1 LKVLFIGDLV
11 GKRGRW
17 ALSQFLPDYLENEK
31 IDLIIA
37 NVENAAGGF
46 GITENIS
53 KKVRSYGVHVQT
65 SGNHIWD
72 RPEFRSFLDRSEYI
86 LRPANYP
93 VGLPGKGS
101 TIYKLDDG
109 RSVGV
114 LNLEGR
120 DFLSR
125 IDCPFRV
132 ADAELTLMRRETNT
146 IIVDFHAETIQ
157 EKEAMGFYLDG
168 RVSAVLGTHTHVQ
181 TADEKIL
188 PGGTA
193 YISDVGMS
201 GAYDSVLGMSKKLAL
216 GRFITGIPLK
226 FSVADDD
233 VRIGGA
239 LIEINDQTGRAMNIQ
254 RIMKEISTQQDCEEI
269 IQGEADGEDS

>member
-1 LKVLFIGDLV
+1 LRILIIGDIV

-17 ALSQFLPDYLENEK
+17 AVSQILPDFVLDHS
-31 IDLIIA
+31 IDFVIA

-53 KKVRSYGVHVQT
+53 KKIRSYGVNVQT

-72 RPEFRSFLDRSEYI
+72 RPEIKYVLSKSEYL

-93 VGLPGKGS
+93 LGS
-101 TIYKLDDG
+101 AGRGSGVFSLEDG
-109 RSVGV
+109 RKIAV

-132 ADAELTLMRRETNT
+132 ADAELTLLRRETKI
-146 IIVDFHAETIQ
+146 IIVDFHAETVQ
-157 EKEAMGFYLDG
+157 EKQALAFYLDG
-168 RVSAVLGTHTHVQ
+168 RISAQFGTHTHVQ

-188 PGGTA
+188 PKGSA
-193 YISDVGMS
+193 YITDVGMT
-201 GAYDSVLGMSKKLAL
+201 GAYDSVLGMNKKLAL

-226 FSVADDD
+226 FSVAENNVKLGGVIIEVDDESGSA
-233 VRIGGA
+233 IN
-239 LIEINDQTGRAMNIQ
+239 IE
-254 RIMKEISTQQDCEEI
+254 RIMQDVVSGNFVE
-269 IQGEADGEDS
+269 

>member
-1 LKVLFIGDLV
+1 MRVLIIGDIV
-11 GKRGRW
+11 GKKGRW
-17 ALSQFLPDYLENEK
+17 AVSQFTSDFVEEHN
-31 IDLIIA
+31 IDFVIA

-46 GITENIS
+46 GVTENIS

-72 RPEFRSFLDRSEYI
+72 RQDSRPFLDRAQYL

-93 VGLPGKGS
+93 MGLPGRGS
-101 TIYKLDDG
+101 TVFTLDDG
-109 RSVGV
+109 RKVGV

-120 DFLSR
+120 EFLSR

-132 ADAELTLMRRETNT
+132 ADAELTLLSRETKI
-146 IIVDFHAETIQ
+146 IIVDFHAETVQ
-157 EKEAMGFYLDG
+157 EKQALAHYLDG
-168 RVSAVLGTHTHVQ
+168 RVSLQFGTHTHVQ

-193 YISDVGMS
+193 YITDVGMT
-201 GAYDSVLGMSKKLAL
+201 GAYDSVLGMNKKLAL

-226 FSVADDD
+226 FSVADGD
-233 VRIGGA
+233 VRVGGLMA
-239 LIEINDQTGRAMNIQ
+239 EIDDETGRAVSVT
-254 RIMKEISTQQDCEEI
+254 RIM
-269 IQGEADGEDS
+269 QGIVSGNN

>member
-1 LKVLFIGDLV
+1 MKVLIIGDIV
-11 GKRGRW
+11 GKIGRW
-17 ALSQFLPDYLENEK
+17 AVSQVLPDFIEEK
-31 IDLIIA
+31 AIDFVIA

-53 KKVRSYGVHVQT
+53 KKIRSYGVNVQT

-72 RPEFRSFLDRSEYI
+72 RPEVKTLLDKSPYL

-93 VGLPGKGS
+93 MGSAGKGS
-101 TIYKLDDG
+101 GVYTLADG
-109 RSVGV
+109 RKIGV

-132 ADAELTLMRRETNT
+132 ADAELTLLMRETRI
-146 IIVDFHAETIQ
+146 IIVDFHAETPQ
-157 EKEAMGFYLDG
+157 EKQALAFYLDG
-168 RVSAVLGTHTHVQ
+168 RISAQFGTHTHVQ

-188 PGGTA
+188 PKGTA
-193 YISDVGMS
+193 YITDVGMT
-201 GAYDSVLGMSKKLAL
+201 GAYDSILGMSKKIAL

-226 FSVADDD
+226 FSVADGD
-233 VRIGGA
+233 VRIGGVIFDIDDETGKTVA
-239 LIEINDQTGRAMNIQ
+239 VERVMESVVSGNYDQ
-254 RIMKEISTQQDCEEI
+254 
-269 IQGEADGEDS
+269 

>member
-1 LKVLFIGDLV
+1 MKILIIGDIV

-17 ALSQFLPDYLENEK
+17 AVSQVLPDFIEEK
-31 IDLIIA
+31 GIDFVIA

-53 KKVRSYGVHVQT
+53 KKIRSYGVHIQT

-72 RPEFRSFLDRSEYI
+72 RPEIRAFLDKVDYI

-93 VGLPGKGS
+93 LGSAGKGS
-101 TIYKLDDG
+101 AVYTLEDG
-109 RSVGV
+109 RKVGV

-132 ADAELTLMRRETNT
+132 ADAELTLLLRETKI
-146 IIVDFHAETIQ
+146 IIVDFHAETPQ
-157 EKEAMGFYLDG
+157 EKQALSYYLDG
-168 RVSAVLGTHTHVQ
+168 RISAQFGTHTHVQ

-188 PGGTA
+188 PNGTA
-193 YISDVGMS
+193 YITDVGMT
-201 GAYDSVLGMSKKLAL
+201 GAYDSILGMNKKLAL

-226 FSVADDD
+226 FSVAEYD
-233 VRIGGA
+233 VRMGGVVFDIDDESGKA
-239 LIEINDQTGRAMNIQ
+239 VHVERVM
-254 RIMKEISTQQDCEEI
+254 EEVVS
-269 IQGEADGEDS
+269 GNYNSE

>member
-1 LKVLFIGDLV
+1 MV

-17 ALSQFLPDYLENEK
+17 ALSRFLPDYLENQNV
-31 IDLIIA
+31 DLVIA

-46 GITENIS
+46 GTTENIS
-53 KKVRSYGVHVQT
+53 KKIRSYGVDIQT

-72 RPEFRSFLDRSEYI
+72 RPESRELLDRADYL

-93 VGLPGKGS
+93 MGLPGKGS
-101 TIYKLDDG
+101 TIFELEDG
-109 RSVGV
+109 RPVGV

-132 ADAELTLMRRETNT
+132 ADAELTLMKRETKV
-146 IIVDFHAETIQ
+146 IIVDFHAESIQ

-193 YISDVGMS
+193 YLTDAGMS
-201 GAYDSVLGMSKKLAL
+201 GAYDSVLGMNKKLAL
-216 GRFITGIPLK
+216 GRFITGIPFK
-226 FSVADDD
+226 FSVADNE
-233 VRIGGA
+233 VKIGGA
-239 LIEINDQTGRAMNIQ
+239 VIDIDDESGKALKVT
-254 RIMKEISTQQDCEEI
+254 RIMEDIKTETEEKMHN
-269 IQGEADGEDS
+269 QGEADGEDS

>member
-17 ALSQFLPDYLENEK
+17 AISQFLPDFLENEK
-31 IDLIIA
+31 VDMVIA

-46 GITENIS
+46 GITENLS

-72 RPEFRSFLDRSEYI
+72 RPELRPFLDRSEYI

-101 TIYKLDDG
+101 TIYKLEDG

-146 IIVDFHAETIQ
+146 IIVDFHAETVQ

-193 YISDVGMS
+193 YITDVGMS

-226 FSVADDD
+226 FSVADND
-233 VRIGGA
+233 VKIGGA
-239 LIEINDQTGRAMNIQ
+239 LIDINDQTGQAMNIQ
-254 RIMKEISTQQDCEEI
+254 RIMKDISPRQDSEEI

>member
-17 ALSQFLPDYLENEK
+17 AISQFLPDFLENEK
-31 IDLIIA
+31 VDMVIA

-46 GITENIS
+46 GITENLS

-72 RPEFRSFLDRSEYI
+72 RPELRPFLDRSEYI

-101 TIYKLDDG
+101 TIYKLEDG

-132 ADAELTLMRRETNT
+132 ADAELTLMRRETNA
-146 IIVDFHAETIQ
+146 IIVDFHAETVQ

-193 YISDVGMS
+193 YITDVGMS

-226 FSVADDD
+226 FAVADDD
-233 VRIGGA
+233 VKIGGA
-239 LIEINDQTGRAMNIQ
+239 LIDINDQTGQAMNIQ
-254 RIMKEISTQQDCEEI
+254 RIMKDINPRQDSEEI
-269 IQGEADGEDS
+269 IQGEANGEDS